1 MLLSLYLLDKFF
13 EKSCIN
19 NTRWYISLKVE
30 DRRDLAL
37 SGSDVVFPIN
47 RWQLKDAAGWMAAR
61 SACNLPQ

>member
-37 SGSDVVFPIN
+37 SGSDVVFPID
-47 RWQLKDAAGWMAAR
+47 R
-61 SACNLPQ
+61 